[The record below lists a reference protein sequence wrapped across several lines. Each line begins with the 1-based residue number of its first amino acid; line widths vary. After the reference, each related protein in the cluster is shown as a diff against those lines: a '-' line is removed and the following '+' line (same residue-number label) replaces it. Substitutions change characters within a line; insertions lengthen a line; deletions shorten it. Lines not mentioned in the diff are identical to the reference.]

1 MKIYKFNRNCSGI
14 ISRLLSV
21 VTVLVVLLG
30 QVPMRSFAL
39 SQDDINDINAGHTYF
54 APLELPADSTLLGDK
69 CGVGSIVV
77 SPPLTKDGTNGGV
90 SEDGNPFHIMIYPPV
105 PNDQAAAS
113 AIDSY
118 IANYGNKQS
127 LFRGLGADI
136 VAGAKKSNVNPF
148 LAVGHLVREN
158 SLMSKTNANSWALN
172 SYTTAAGALN
182 QTTALRIPNTYNG
195 FGNMRTD
202 SIYGYYRSVDDTGAP
217 YAREVK
223 KWDSWKDSING
234 PRDWFTYIRFAYLN
248 IGSRYN
254 TQTWDAYVSKYAGTS
269 TPAAYKAGL
278 YNTIDNIVN
287 IMNNSFTA
295 AVATN
300 NTADICAPN
309 APVVEKPTGEAAN
322 YITDCSGN
330 AAIAC
335 TAINQLSG
343 LPYSKSTAPTTSPN
357 PTQLDCSGLINMA
370 IFRAYDLNL
379 KTTSGGSYCSMN
391 YRTDNTNFQEI
402 TDLHTLK
409 PGDIVG
415 LGSVCGTGGTATP
428 VDDGHVAI
436 VVSYDITK
444 PLKQRLI
451 TVEASSAPN
460 LSGIRGSIPN
470 SSVGIYSVG
479 IAIDNPPTKY
489 PYTWARRYTGSTVL
503 KLGAN

>member
-1 MKIYKFNRNCSGI
+1 MKIYKFNRKCSSI
-14 ISRLLSV
+14 ISRLLSIAA
-21 VTVLVVLLG
+21 VLVVLLG
-30 QVPMRSFAL
+30 QVPMRALAL

-54 APLELPADSTLLGDK
+54 KPLELPADSTLLGDK
-69 CGVGSIVV
+69 CGVGSAVV

-90 SEDGNPFHIMIYPPV
+90 SEDGNPFHVMIYPPV

-158 SLMSKTNANSWALN
+158 SLMSKTNAYSWALN

-182 QTTALRIPNTYNG
+182 QTAALRIPNTYNG

-202 SIYGYYRSVDDTGAP
+202 SIYGYYRSVNPNTGVP

-248 IGSRYN
+248 IGSIHN
-254 TQTWDAYVSKYAGTS
+254 TQTWDAYVSKYVGTT
-269 TPAAYKAGL
+269 TPDAYKAGL
-278 YNTIDNIVN
+278 YNTIDNIVD
-287 IMNNSFTA
+287 IMNNSFTQ

-300 NTADICAPN
+300 NTAGICAPN

-343 LPYSKSTAPTTSPN
+343 LPYSKSIPPTTSTN
-357 PTQLDCSGLINMA
+357 PTQIDCSGLINMA
-370 IFRAYDLNL
+370 IYRAYGLNL
-379 KTTSGGSYCSMN
+379 NYCSDN
-391 YRTDNTNFQEI
+391 YHRNDTYFQTI
-402 TDLHTLK
+402 TDMHTLK

-415 LGSVCGTGGTATP
+415 LGENCALGLPT
-428 VDDGHVAI
+428 DGHVGI

-444 PLKQRLI
+444 PVKQRLI
-451 TVEASSAPN
+451 TVEASTST
-460 LSGIRGSIPN
+460 LSGIHGSIPN
-470 SSVGIYSVG
+470 STVGYFSMG
-479 IAIDNPPTKY
+479 IAIDNPPTNH
-489 PYTWARRYTGSTVL
+489 PYTWARRYIGSTAL